1 MKMQESRY
9 MIKMKMSD
17 KIFKKFDILTL
28 IFAISIVTIGLV
40 SIYSATFSNGPE
52 LFHKQLTFA
61 IVGTVIMIAVS
72 YIPPRFLANFSVLFY
87 IICIILLISVL
98 FIGKRIG
105 GNRSWFSVAGFGI
118 QPSEFAKVATVLM
131 LSYFLNSEEKERS
144 IKKPKTFLQAILIVL
159 IPIGLIMKQ
168 PDMGTSLVFFSIIL
182 PMFLW
187 SGLSFYALFAIVFPM
202 ILAILSFLN
211 QEYFYIGLI
220 ISIVVLLLFRRKL
233 YLTIL
238 FSALN
243 LLSGYSVNYLYG
255 KLQPHQQN
263 RIMAVL
269 NPSSDPLGTGY
280 NVIQSKVAIGSG
292 GFWGKGLLQGT
303 QTQLKFIPE
312 QWTDFIFCVI
322 GEELGFI
329 GAAILILFFLF
340 LLMKLFFNAYES
352 KNKFLSTA
360 CIGFSSIIFFHLII
374 NTGMTIGIMP
384 VIGIP
389 LPMVSYGV
397 SSLLSFLIMLG
408 LSMNTYRNRNIL
420 TQY

>member
-1 MKMQESRY
+1 MNLSE
-9 MIKMKMSD
+9 

-28 IFAISIVTIGLV
+28 IFTISIVTIGLISV
-40 SIYSATFSNGPE
+40 YSATFSNGLE

-61 IVGTVIMIAVS
+61 IIGIVVMVAIS
-72 YIPPRFLANFSVLFY
+72 YIPPRYIAKFSIGFY
-87 IICIILLISVL
+87 LGCVVLLILVL
-98 FIGKRIG
+98 LVGKRIG
-105 GNRSWFSVAGFGI
+105 GNRSWFSFAGFGI

-131 LSYFLNSEEKERS
+131 LSNFLNSDNKERS
-144 IKKPKTFLQAILIVL
+144 IKDPKTFLLAILIV
-159 IPIGLIMKQ
+159 IVPIGLIMRQ

-187 SGLSFYALFAIVFPM
+187 SGLSFYALFVIISPVA
-202 ILAILSFLN
+202 LAIIAFLN
-211 QEYFYIGLI
+211 LEYFYIGLVISVI
-220 ISIVVLLLFRRKL
+220 ILLLFRRKF

-238 FSALN
+238 FSSIN
-243 LLSGYSVNYLYG
+243 LLSGYSVNYLYS

-263 RIMAVL
+263 RIMAVM

-292 GFWGKGLLQGT
+292 GFWGKGLLHGT

-329 GAAILILFFLF
+329 GAAVLIMFFLF
-340 LLMKLFFNAYES
+340 LLFKLIINAYES
-352 KNKFLSTA
+352 KNKFMSTV
-360 CIGFSSIIFFHLII
+360 CIGFTSIIFFHFVI
-374 NTGMTIGIMP
+374 NIGMTVGIMP

-397 SSLLSFLIMLG
+397 SSLLSFLIMIG

-420 TQY
+420 T